1 MNSLALGQHFLPAL
15 EKLALRIPQLR
26 CAMLCTPDGFN
37 LCSLGLSENQVGKMA
52 ALSSS
57 LLSVGDAAVSSL
69 ATPEAPATPM
79 ELMTMEA
86 DGLQIVCVKIER
98 PDSYLILMASAR
110 SPLGVILMG
119 VKATANDIC
128 KLL

>member
-1 MNSLALGQHFLPAL
+1 MNSLALGKHFLPAL
-15 EKLALRIPQLR
+15 EKLATRIPNLQ

-57 LLSVGDAAVSSL
+57 LLSVGDAAVGSL
-69 ATPEAPATPM
+69 LAKESPAASLD
-79 ELMTMEA
+79 LMTMEA
-86 DGLQIVCVKIER
+86 DGLQIVCLKIQR
-98 PDSYLILMASAR
+98 PDSYFVLMASGR
-110 SPLGVILMG
+110 SPLGVIIMG

-128 KLL
+128 KIL

>member
-15 EKLALRIPQLR
+15 EKLAVRIPNLR

-37 LCSLGLSENQVGKMA
+37 LCSIGLSENQVGKMA

-57 LLSVGDAAVSSL
+57 LLSIGDAAVSSL
-69 ATPEAPATPM
+69 STDNAPTASM
-79 ELMTMEA
+79 EMMTMEA
-86 DGLQIVCVKIER
+86 DGLQIVCVKIQR
-98 PDSYLILMASAR
+98 PGSYFVLMAASR

-119 VKATANDIC
+119 VKATANDVRKI
-128 KLL
+128 L

>member
-1 MNSLALGQHFLPAL
+1 
-15 EKLALRIPQLR
+15 
-26 CAMLCTPDGFN
+26 
-37 LCSLGLSENQVGKMA
+37 MA

-69 ATPEAPATPM
+69 TNTESPTALM

-86 DGLQIVCVKIER
+86 DGLQIVCAKIER
-98 PDSYLILMASAR
+98 PDSHLVLMAASR

-119 VKATANDIC
+119 VKATANDVRKI
-128 KLL
+128 L

>member
-15 EKLALRIPQLR
+15 EKLAVRIPNLR

-37 LCSLGLSENQVGKMA
+37 LCSIGLSENQVGKMA

-57 LLSVGDAAVSSL
+57 LFSVGDAAVSSL
-69 ATPEAPATPM
+69 SNDESPTASM
-79 ELMTMEA
+79 EMMTMEA
-86 DGLQIVCVKIER
+86 NGLQIVCVKIEK
-98 PDSYLILMASAR
+98 PDRYFILMAASR

-119 VKATANDIC
+119 VKATANDIR
-128 KLL
+128 KIL

>member
-15 EKLALRIPQLR
+15 EKLAVRIPNLR

-37 LCSLGLSENQVGKMA
+37 LCSIGLSENQVGKMA

-69 ATPEAPATPM
+69 SYDESPTASM
-79 ELMTMEA
+79 EMMTMEA

-98 PDSYLILMASAR
+98 PDRYFVLMAASR

-119 VKATANDIC
+119 VKATANDIR
-128 KLL
+128 KIL

>member
-15 EKLALRIPQLR
+15 EKLAVRIPNLR

-37 LCSLGLSENQVGKMA
+37 LCSIGLSEDQVGKMA

-69 ATPEAPATPM
+69 STNDAPTAPM
-79 ELMTMEA
+79 EIMTMEA
-86 DGLQIVCVKIER
+86 DGLQIVSVKIER
-98 PDSYLILMASAR
+98 PSNYFVLMAAAR

-119 VKATANDIC
+119 VKATANDIRQI
-128 KLL
+128 L